1 MNPFK
6 DRINRPF
13 IPTIVVDNFFES
25 PSLWRHFALNQEFYK
40 GERGTWPG
48 IRTGMLKDLSTELY
62 EILEFKLL
70 QQLPQFKR
78 FSKIES
84 TFQLIDETYGNGW
97 VHDDNPEHNVA
108 GIIYLNED
116 APLNSGTTLYVDE
129 VDINADNYTQ
139 MFIDDVMST
148 DPALRAQFKK
158 YRNEQRSK
166 FTPATEIDFQW
177 NRCVM
182 FDPRTWHSA
191 DNFFG
196 TTKEDSRLTLVFFGN
211 AE

>member
-1 MNPFK
+1 MNTFK

-25 PSLWRHFALNQEFYK
+25 PTLWRHYALSQEFYK

-48 IRTGMLKDLSTELY
+48 IRTAMLDNLNIELY
-62 EILEFKLL
+62 SILEFKLL
-70 QQLPQFKR
+70 QLLPQFKK
-78 FSKIES
+78 FNKIES

-108 GIIYLNED
+108 GIVYLNEQH
-116 APLNSGTTLYVDE
+116 PQNSGTTLYMDDD
-129 VDINADNYTQ
+129 DISADKYTQ

-148 DPALRAQFKK
+148 DPADRSQFAK

-166 FTPATEIDFQW
+166 FTRATEIDFHW

-196 TTKEDSRLTLVFFGN
+196 TTKDTARLTLVFFGN